1 MLYFSLN
8 RVFHNF
14 SVRVDKNIRTYCTKC
29 LLILIELD
37 AVIEHRHK
45 KKRIIFSTPF
55 SPPWAERGSCSKGEA
70 TSGRRR
76 PRGGRE
82 ARWQARSE
90 AARRSCRALGR
101 RPVGPLWVLGR
112 CTSLRSLR
120 HRQRSQCKRHLG
132 HHGAT
137 HKPLAPERR
146 SCLQSPDV
154 PVPFALSPRF
164 WLQ

>member
-1 MLYFSLN
+1 MT
-8 RVFHNF
+8 
-14 SVRVDKNIRTYCTKC
+14 VDKNIRTYCTKC

-55 SPPWAERGSCSKGEA
+55 SPPWAERGSCSKGGA

-120 HRQRSQCKRHLG
+120 HRQRSQYKRHLD
-132 HHGAT
+132 HHEAT
-137 HKPLAPERR
+137 HKLLAPGRR
-146 SCLQSPDV
+146 SCLQSLGL

-164 WLQ
+164 LLK